1 MHPRGLSPLD
11 TTIHRPMKQ
20 TLRLLLLL
28 MALLLASISGFA
40 ETVDS
45 AVACD
50 DVTHCVPSHERRDR
64 LWGADSP
71 SCDRAALLPQHAR
84 FGAAPRYDYEP
95 APQSHQPRPTSRIPD
110 YYKFNPY
117 NLLPYGW
124 LRLFSRPVIPMPGPT
139 IMSTPSGTSFADPF
153 SLDADVPTAACPA
166 CAPLAA
172 LPCVAVASPFPFIY
186 IPPLGVALR
195 AVPPWMPTA
204 PKPATRPPITIIIT

>member
-28 MALLLASISGFA
+28 MALLLASVSGFA

-50 DVTHCVPSHERRDR
+50 DVTHCVPSHERREPTVR
-64 LWGADSP
+64 RATVQRSFPSTPVSVRRHAMTTSP
-71 SCDRAALLPQHAR
+71 
-84 FGAAPRYDYEP
+84 PRSLISP
-95 APQSHQPRPTSRIPD
+95 APHPVSPIITSSILIIFSPMV
-110 YYKFNPY
+110 
-117 NLLPYGW
+117 GCAV
-124 LRLFSRPVIPMPGPT
+124 FSRPVIPMPGPT
-139 IMSTPSGTSFADPF
+139 TMSMPSGTSFAAPF

-166 CAPLAA
+166 CVPLAA

-186 IPPLGVALR
+186 IPPLGVAPR

-204 PKPATRPPITIIIT
+204 PRPATRPPITIIIT

>member
-1 MHPRGLSPLD
+1 
-11 TTIHRPMKQ
+11 
-20 TLRLLLLL
+20 
-28 MALLLASISGFA
+28 MALLLASVSGFA

-84 FGAAPRYDYEP
+84 FGVAPRHDYEP

-124 LRLFSRPVIPMPGPT
+124 LRRLLKASHPHAR
-139 IMSTPSGTSFADPF
+139 ADYY
-153 SLDADVPTAACPA
+153 V
-166 CAPLAA
+166 
-172 LPCVAVASPFPFIY
+172 Y
-186 IPPLGVALR
+186 ALR
-195 AVPPWMPTA
+195 HIL
-204 PKPATRPPITIIIT
+204 R

>member
-1 MHPRGLSPLD
+1 
-11 TTIHRPMKQ
+11 MKQ

-28 MALLLASISGFA
+28 MALLLASVSGFA
-40 ETVDS
+40 ET
-45 AVACD
+45 
-50 DVTHCVPSHERRDR
+50 RRDR

-124 LRLFSRPVIPMPGPT
+124 LRRLLKASHPHAR
-139 IMSTPSGTSFADPF
+139 ADYY
-153 SLDADVPTAACPA
+153 V
-166 CAPLAA
+166 
-172 LPCVAVASPFPFIY
+172 Y
-186 IPPLGVALR
+186 ALR
-195 AVPPWMPTA
+195 HIL
-204 PKPATRPPITIIIT
+204 R

>member
-1 MHPRGLSPLD
+1 
-11 TTIHRPMKQ
+11 MKQ

-28 MALLLASISGFA
+28 MALLLASVSGFA

-45 AVACD
+45 AVACN

-84 FGAAPRYDYEP
+84 FGAAPRHDYEP

-124 LRLFSRPVIPMPGPT
+124 RRRLLKASHPHAR
-139 IMSTPSGTSFADPF
+139 ADYY
-153 SLDADVPTAACPA
+153 V
-166 CAPLAA
+166 
-172 LPCVAVASPFPFIY
+172 Y
-186 IPPLGVALR
+186 ALR
-195 AVPPWMPTA
+195 HIL
-204 PKPATRPPITIIIT
+204 R